1 MRSLQLPPPPQG
13 YEPYEALI
21 APARASAQLWRLVL
35 GLAIC
40 EAAFALAIYGFDE
53 AMMMLSP
60 RLSDQIYRGDT
71 PLGLIL
77 QLTSYG
83 FLGAATLF
91 VVEKLHDRQAGD
103 LFGPKG
109 GNRWWLRRA
118 FGGAML
124 FYLVIQF
131 LPPWGDFA
139 AVEERRS
146 LVAWTLT
153 LPFGLLALLVQTGSE
168 ELLYR
173 GYLQSQIAAR
183 FDNPAI
189 WMVLPNI
196 VFASVHWSETAT
208 WAENWQ
214 YVIWAF
220 CFGLA
225 CSDLVARS
233 GRLVTAIGLHLAN
246 NAFAFIFFGEVRG
259 MDSGLALFLFPEIPD
274 MPDAPGGGDPGGPII
289 TLQLLMELAVLALA
303 WLSARLAVRR

>member
-1 MRSLQLPPPPQG
+1 MRSLNLPPPPRG
-13 YEPYEALI
+13 YAPYAALV
-21 APARASAQLWRLVL
+21 APARARPELWRLVL

-40 EAAFALAIYGFDE
+40 EAVFALAIYGFDE
-53 AMMMLSP
+53 GVAWISP
-60 RLSDQIYRGDT
+60 ALADEIYRGDT
-71 PLGLIL
+71 ARGLVL
-77 QLTSYG
+77 QLLSYG
-83 FLGAATLF
+83 FLGAAALF
-91 VVEKLHDRQAGD
+91 VTEKLHDRRAGD

-124 FYLVIQF
+124 FYVVIQF
-131 LPPWGDFA
+131 LPPWTDLEA
-139 AVEERRS
+139 LEQVRNPLTWA
-146 LVAWTLT
+146 LT
-153 LPFGLLALLVQTGSE
+153 LPFGLLALLVQCGSE

-189 WMVLPNI
+189 WMVLPNVI
-196 VFASVHWSETAT
+196 FATVHWSNAAT
-208 WAENWQ
+208 WSENWQ

-233 GRLVTAIGLHLAN
+233 GRLVTAIGLHVAN
-246 NAFAFIFFGEVRG
+246 NAFAFVFFGEVRG

-274 MPDAPGGGDPGGPII
+274 LPDAPGGGDPGGPIL
-289 TLQLLMELAVLALA
+289 TLQLLMELVVLALA
-303 WLSARLAVRR
+303 WLSARVAVRR